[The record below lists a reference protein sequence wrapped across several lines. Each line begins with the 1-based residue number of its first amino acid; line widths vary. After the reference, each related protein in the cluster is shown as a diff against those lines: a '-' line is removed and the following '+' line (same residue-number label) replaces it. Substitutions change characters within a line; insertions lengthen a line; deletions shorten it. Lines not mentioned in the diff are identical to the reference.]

1 MDAIFHFQLRR
12 DTPTN
17 VDFTADFCLA
27 AKHVLPLALYQ
38 VLCVMLEEFCERWD
52 RVPDSVRR
60 IILEKTGAELIRRKI
75 WSPKSGTRR
84 YWENNFKKSG
94 RKRTVAEHF
103 RVA

>member
-1 MDAIFHFQLRR
+1 
-12 DTPTN
+12 
-17 VDFTADFCLA
+17 VCLA

-60 IILEKTGAELIRRKI
+60 IILEKSGAELIRRKI
-75 WSPKSGTRR
+75 WSPKNGTRR

-94 RKRTVAEHF
+94 RPSAPAF
-103 RVA
+103 RLV